1 MAAARK
7 NIVPLDPSTVPLPQS
22 MGFVRSVVV
31 RRRAEKQKKQRRN
44 PS

>member
-7 NIVPLDPSTVPLPQS
+7 NIVPLDPSTTPLPQS
-22 MGFVRSVVV
+22 MGFVRSVIV
-31 RRRAEKQKKQRRN
+31 RRYRDKQKKQRLN